1 MQKKTVPKSVRNF
14 LFFVV
19 LGLAFFVMWGR
30 QFQSDSKIKNSAD
43 ENTVQKTG
51 PIYSLEPFVVE
62 LSGRYLKVNKFEEGK
77 PPYVSTGKRYLS
89 AVVDLE
95 LRDEKALEVLERRR
109 DEIRIAVS
117 EIASSKNVKDIEN
130 AKGKTALGNE
140 MAARIN
146 SILEEDVVI
155 KVFFAEFIIH

>member
-30 QFQSDSKIKNSAD
+30 QFQFDSKIKNKAD
-43 ENTVQKTG
+43 ENAVQKTG
-51 PIYSLEPFVVE
+51 PICSLEPFVVE
-62 LSGRYLKVNKFEEGK
+62 LAGRYLKVNKVEEGR
-77 PPYVSTGKRYLS
+77 PPYVGTRKRYLS
-89 AVVDLE
+89 AAIDLE
-95 LRDEKALEVLERRR
+95 LRDEKALEVFETRR
-109 DEIRIAVS
+109 DEIRVVVSQIAC
-117 EIASSKNVKDIEN
+117 SKNVKDVEI

-140 MAARIN
+140 IATKIN
-146 SILEEDVVI
+146 SILGEDIVT